1 MSIKPTLLV
10 LAAGI
15 GSRYGGLKQMDQV
28 GPSRETIIDYSI
40 YDAMQAGFGKVV
52 FVIRRDI
59 EKDFKEVFIDKLKD
73 RIDVDY
79 VFQHIDM
86 VPKGIRF
93 TSARK
98 KPWGTA
104 HAIIV
109 AEQKINEP
117 FAVINA
123 DDFYGGGSYRVM
135 ADFLTNSS
143 DINEYSMVGYRLD
156 RTLSDH
162 GHVAR
167 GVCETSQGSYL
178 KVVTERTKIEKE
190 NNKIIFTDEDGAK
203 TGLTGSEI
211 VSMNF
216 WGFKTSVFDYLN
228 KHFMQFMTE
237 NSNDPK
243 AEFFIPAMI
252 TDLINKNTAKVK
264 VLNTDESWFGVT
276 YREDKPVVIESISEL
291 VSKGVYPSNLWNS

>member
-28 GPSRETIIDYSI
+28 GPSGEAIIDYSI
-40 YDAMQAGFGKVV
+40 YDAVQAGFGKVV
-52 FVIRRDI
+52 FVIREDI
-59 EKDFKEVFIDKLKD
+59 EKEFKEVFIDKLKD
-73 RIDVDY
+73 RIEVDY

-86 VPKGIRF
+86 VPKGVRF
-93 TSARK
+93 SSARK
-98 KPWGTA
+98 KPWGTG
-104 HAIIV
+104 HAVLV

-123 DDFYGGGSYRVM
+123 DDFYGYDSYQVM

-143 DINEYSMVGYRLD
+143 DIHEYSMVGYRLD

-162 GHVAR
+162 GYVAR
-167 GVCETSQGSYL
+167 GVCETNKESYL
-178 KVVTERTKIEKE
+178 KIVTERTRIEKE
-190 NNKIIFTDEDGAK
+190 NNKIIFTDEDGTK
-203 TGLTGSEI
+203 TGLNGSET

-216 WGFKTSVFDYLN
+216 WGFNTSVFDYLN
-228 KHFMQFMTE
+228 KHFIKFMTE
-237 NSNDPK
+237 NSNNTK
-243 AEFFIPAMI
+243 AEFFIP
-252 TDLINKNTAKVK
+252 DLIADLIKKNSAKVK

-276 YREDKPVVIESISEL
+276 YREDKPVVIESIREL
-291 VSKGVYPSNLWNS
+291 ISKRVYPSKLW

>member
-15 GSRYGGLKQMDQV
+15 GNRYGGLKQMDQV
-28 GPSRETIIDYSI
+28 GPSGEAIIDYSI

-52 FVIRRDI
+52 FVIREDI
-59 EKDFKEVFIDKLKD
+59 EKDFKEIFIDKLKD
-73 RIDVDY
+73 RIEVDY
-79 VFQHIDM
+79 VFQQIDM
-86 VPKGIRF
+86 VPKGVLF
-93 TSARK
+93 SSARK
-98 KPWGTA
+98 KPWGTG
-104 HAIIV
+104 HAVLV

-123 DDFYGGGSYRVM
+123 DDFYGCGSYRVM
-135 ADFLTNSS
+135 ADFLTNSY

-167 GVCETSQGSYL
+167 GVCETNKESYL
-178 KVVTERTKIEKE
+178 KVVTERIKIEKE
-190 NNKIIFTDEDGAK
+190 NNKIIFTDEDGTK
-203 TGLTGSEI
+203 TRLTGSEI

-216 WGFKTSVFDYLN
+216 WGFNTSVFDYLN
-228 KHFMQFMTE
+228 KHFIKFMTE

-243 AEFFIPAMI
+243 AEFFIP
-252 TDLINKNTAKVK
+252 DLIANLIKKNTAKVK
-264 VLNTDESWFGVT
+264 VLHTDESWFGVT
-276 YREDKPVVIESISEL
+276 YREDKPVVINCIRKL
-291 VSKGVYPSNLWNS
+291 VSKGVYPSKLWG

>member
-28 GPSRETIIDYSI
+28 GPSGETIIDYSI
-40 YDAMQAGFGKVV
+40 YDAMKAGFGKVV

-73 RIDVDY
+73 HIDVDY

-86 VPKGIRF
+86 VPKGISFSYNRN
-93 TSARK
+93 
-98 KPWGTA
+98 KPWGTG
-104 HAIIV
+104 HAVMV

-123 DDFYGGGSYRVM
+123 DDFYGGSSYRVM

-167 GVCETSQGSYL
+167 GVCETNQDSYL
-178 KVVTERTKIEKE
+178 RIVNERTRIEKAKG
-190 NNKIIFTDEDGAK
+190 KILFTDDDGSI
-203 TGLTGSEI
+203 TVLTGNET

-216 WGFKTSVFDYLN
+216 WGFKKSVFDHLN
-228 KHFMQFMTE
+228 ELFIQFVKE
-237 NSNDPK
+237 NSDDPK
-243 AEFFIPAMI
+243 AEFFIPDMI
-252 TDLINKNTAKVK
+252 TDLINKNAAKVK
-264 VLNTDESWFGVT
+264 VLNTDELWFGVT
-276 YREDKPVVIESISEL
+276 YREDKPIVIESIREL
-291 VSKGVYPSNLWNS
+291 VSKGVYPSKLW

>member
-1 MSIKPTLLV
+1 MNIKPTLLV

-28 GPSRETIIDYSI
+28 GPSGETIIDYSI

-52 FVIRRDI
+52 FVIREDI

-73 RIDVDY
+73 RIEVDY

-86 VPKGIRF
+86 VPKGVRF
-93 TSARK
+93 SSARK
-98 KPWGTA
+98 KPWGTG
-104 HAIIV
+104 HAVIV

-123 DDFYGGGSYRVM
+123 DDFYGGSSYRVM

-162 GHVAR
+162 GYVAR
-167 GVCETSQGSYL
+167 GVCETNKESYL
-178 KVVTERTKIEKE
+178 KIVTERTKIEKE
-190 NNKIIFTDEDGAK
+190 NNKIIFTDEDGTK
-203 TGLTGSEI
+203 TALTGSEI

-216 WGFKTSVFDYLN
+216 WGFNTSVFNYLN
-228 KHFMQFMTE
+228 KHFIKFMTE
-237 NSNDPK
+237 NSSNPK
-243 AEFFIPAMI
+243 AEFFIPDMI
-252 TDLINKNTAKVK
+252 ADLIKKNTAKVK

-276 YREDKPVVIESISEL
+276 YREDKPVVIESIREL
-291 VSKGVYPSNLWNS
+291 VCKGVYPSKLWG

>member
-28 GPSRETIIDYSI
+28 GPSGEAIIDYSI
-40 YDAMQAGFGKVV
+40 YDAMQAGFGKIV
-52 FVIRRDI
+52 FVIRKDI

-73 RIDVDY
+73 RIEVDY

-86 VPKGIRF
+86 VPKGVRF
-93 TSARK
+93 SSARK
-98 KPWGTA
+98 KPWGTG
-104 HAIIV
+104 HAVLV

-123 DDFYGGGSYRVM
+123 DDFYGCGSYRVM

-143 DINEYSMVGYRLD
+143 DIHEYSMVGYRLD

-162 GHVAR
+162 GYVAR
-167 GVCETSQGSYL
+167 GVCEINKDSYL
-178 KVVTERTKIEKE
+178 RIVTERTRIEKE
-190 NNKIIFTDEDGAK
+190 NNKIIFTDEDGTK
-203 TGLTGSEI
+203 TGLTGRET

-216 WGFKTSVFDYLN
+216 WGFNTSVFDYLN
-228 KHFMQFMTE
+228 KHFIKFMTE
-237 NSNDPK
+237 NSNNPK
-243 AEFFIPAMI
+243 AEFFIPDLVA
-252 TDLINKNTAKVK
+252 DLIKKNTAKVK

-276 YREDKPVVIESISEL
+276 YREDKPVVIESIREL
-291 VSKGVYPSNLWNS
+291 VSKGAYPSKLW

>member
-28 GPSRETIIDYSI
+28 GPSGEAIIDYSI
-40 YDAMQAGFGKVV
+40 YDAMQAGFGKIV
-52 FVIRRDI
+52 FVIREDI

-86 VPKGIRF
+86 VPKDVRF
-93 TSARK
+93 SSARK
-98 KPWGTA
+98 KPWGTG
-104 HAIIV
+104 HAVMV

-123 DDFYGGGSYRVM
+123 DDFYGCGSYRVM

-156 RTLSDH
+156 RTLSDF

-167 GVCETSQGSYL
+167 GVCETNKDSYL
-178 KVVTERTKIEKE
+178 KIVTERTRIEKE
-190 NNKIIFTDEDGAK
+190 NNKIIFTDELGEK
-203 TGLTGSEI
+203 TGLTGSET

-216 WGFKTSVFDYLN
+216 WGFNTSVFDYLN
-228 KHFMQFMTE
+228 KHFRKFMTE

-243 AEFFIPAMI
+243 AEFFIPDMI
-252 TDLINKNTAKVK
+252 ADLIKKNTAKIR

-276 YREDKPVVIESISEL
+276 YREDKPVVIESIREL
-291 VSKGVYPSNLWNS
+291 VSKGVYPSSLWNS

>member
-1 MSIKPTLLV
+1 MNIKPTLLV

-28 GPSRETIIDYSI
+28 GPSGETIIDYSI

-52 FVIRRDI
+52 FVIREDI

-73 RIDVDY
+73 RIEVDY

-86 VPKGIRF
+86 VPKGVRF
-93 TSARK
+93 SSARK
-98 KPWGTA
+98 KPWGTG
-104 HAIIV
+104 HAVIV

-123 DDFYGGGSYRVM
+123 DDFYGGSSYRVM

-162 GHVAR
+162 GYVAR
-167 GVCETSQGSYL
+167 GVCETNKESYL
-178 KVVTERTKIEKE
+178 KIVTERTKIEKE
-190 NNKIIFTDEDGAK
+190 NNKIIFTDEDGTK
-203 TGLTGSEI
+203 TALTGSEI

-216 WGFKTSVFDYLN
+216 WGFNTSVFDYLN
-228 KHFMQFMTE
+228 KHFIKFMTE
-237 NSNDPK
+237 NSSNPK
-243 AEFFIPAMI
+243 AEFFIPDMI
-252 TDLINKNTAKVK
+252 ADLIKKNTAKVK

-276 YREDKPVVIESISEL
+276 YREDKPVVIESIREL
-291 VSKGVYPSNLWNS
+291 VCKGVYPSKLWG

>member
-15 GSRYGGLKQMDQV
+15 GSRYGGLKQIDQV
-28 GPSRETIIDYSI
+28 GPSGEAIIDYSI
-40 YDAMQAGFGKVV
+40 YDAIQAGFGKVI

-73 RIDVDY
+73 SIDVDY

-86 VPKGIRF
+86 VPKGISF
-93 TSARK
+93 TSVRK
-98 KPWGTA
+98 KPWGTG

-123 DDFYGGGSYRVM
+123 DDFYGGNSYRVM

-143 DINEYSMVGYRLD
+143 DIKEYSMVGYRLD

-167 GVCETSQGSYL
+167 GVCETNTDSYL
-178 KVVTERTKIEKE
+178 KVVTERTKIEKK
-190 NNKIIFTDEDGAK
+190 NNKIIFTDKDGSE
-203 TGLTGSEI
+203 TGLTGSET

-216 WGFKTSVFDYLN
+216 WGFKISVFDYLN
-228 KHFMQFMTE
+228 KYFREFLLEH
-237 NSNDPK
+237 SNEPK

-252 TDLINKNTAKVK
+252 TDLINKNEIKVK

-276 YREDKPVVIESISEL
+276 YREDKPVVIKSISEL
-291 VSKGVYPSNLWNS
+291 VHKGVYPARLWG

>member
-28 GPSRETIIDYSI
+28 GPSGETIIDYSI
-40 YDAMQAGFGKVV
+40 YDAIHAGFGKVV

-79 VFQHIDM
+79 VFQEINM

-93 TSARK
+93 SSDRN
-98 KPWGTA
+98 KPWGTG
-104 HAIIV
+104 HAVMV
-109 AEQKINEP
+109 AEQKINGP

-167 GVCETSQGSYL
+167 GVCETSQDSYL
-178 KVVTERTKIEKE
+178 KVVTERTKIENE
-190 NNKIIFTDEDGAK
+190 NDKIVFTDEDGAK
-203 TGLTGSEI
+203 TGLTGNET

-228 KHFMQFMTE
+228 KLFMQFMTE

-243 AEFFIPAMI
+243 AEFFIPAII
-252 TDLINKNTAKVK
+252 TDLINNNAAKVK

-276 YREDKPVVIESISEL
+276 YREDKPIVIESIKEL
-291 VSKGVYPSNLWNS
+291 VSKGIYPSKLWC